1 MLQTI
6 WGSIR
11 DFVISLGSIPFVHF
25 LLSKLREIMEMAR
38 TRYNVNPVVF
48 LILYVVPGPFWYYTV
63 FRTIRAIAKKNTK
76 ELMLWAMI
84 CLVLTVE
91 PYVYVLIFGRN
102 MPWWI
107 YIIIGLLVAQGIFT
121 LVRKLVKRP
130 AKNDAALPAAAD
142 PGAQG
147 SAAAAPPLT
156 RPLTLL
162 DLAATARPTP
172 GRDIYHVAGQECQAQ
187 HAGLLWIVGQQLT
200 ERGQAYDRQ
209 HTPGNIQESLD
220 RPKAHMVLPTCE
232 MGDRGIAPGH

>member
-1 MLQTI
+1 MLQSM

-11 DFVISLGSIPFVHF
+11 DFVIGLGSIPFVHF
-25 LLSKLREIMEMAR
+25 LLSKLGEIMEMAR

-48 LILYVVPGPFWYYTV
+48 LILYVVPGPFWYYTI

-142 PGAQG
+142 PGALG
-147 SAAAAPPLT
+147 SPTAAPAP
-156 RPLTLL
+156 
-162 DLAATARPTP
+162 DVP
-172 GRDIYHVAGQECQAQ
+172 GPVEPGSDSPP
-187 HAGLLWIVGQQLT
+187 HAG
-200 ERGQAYDRQ
+200 
-209 HTPGNIQESLD
+209 
-220 RPKAHMVLPTCE
+220 
-232 MGDRGIAPGH
+232 